1 MRRLVKLFLFLVII
15 IGIGGVTYQVYS
27 NSKHPNK
34 LHQINK
40 NKPIS
45 IVALGDSLTQG
56 VGDPKKEG
64 GYVSRTKQSLEKKG
78 YKNVNIVN
86 YGIAGQRSDQI
97 DKRVEKNVNGLSS
110 KIERSNL
117 IILTVGGNDLLQSLQ
132 NNALV
137 ESKTKFNR
145 NMVKASFT
153 YRYRLKHL
161 IKEIRQ
167 RNKKAP
173 IYVFGIYNPVY
184 VYFANV
190 SVINEYVRKFNKITY
205 SVMLSDKRLHFID
218 ISALSYGQYRTEK
231 QRKNLIKSSND
242 ISGNPLDILKLNE
255 TKGELNNYISTAD
268 HFHPNDKGYDFM
280 TDKLVSKL
288 IKFNDWD

>member
-255 TKGELNNYISTAD
+255 TKGELNNYISPAD